1 MAREWLG
8 EKEELELE
16 LELELL
22 LLLDEEED
30 LEPDLNG
37 NFLLGGAIYVYL
49 LWKWNSFFFPDI
61 NIIR

>member
-1 MAREWLG
+1 LG

-49 LWKWNSFFFPDI
+49 L
-61 NIIR
+61 